1 MYLKAKI
8 WILALPLF
16 LVMAFGAILP
26 FYRHFKSEVDIASV
40 RNLMTSMK
48 ISRVRGKVKAPDFRL
63 KELGGR
69 IVQLTDYRGKVVL
82 INFWTTW

>member
-8 WILALPLF
+8 WILALPLS

-26 FYRHFKSEVDIASV
+26 FYRHSKSEEDIASV
-40 RNLMTSMK
+40 RDLMASMK
-48 ISRVRGKVKAPDFRL
+48 ISRIMGKVKAPNFKL
-63 KELGGR
+63 KELGGK
-69 IVQLTDYRGKVVL
+69 IVQLTDHRGKLVL